1 MNRLGRGLSDILSEV
16 DEAYE
21 KEITAK
27 SSVDDIYELDI
38 ANIEANPH
46 QPRQNFDDGALQEL
60 SQSIKTHGI
69 LQPIIVRKSDDGF
82 LLLAG
87 ERRLRAAKL
96 AGLES
101 IKAIIT
107 DIEFEKFREL
117 ALIENI
123 QREDL
128 NPLEIAH
135 ALKSLMSEHSLTHEQ
150 LSKRIKKSRTH
161 ITNMLRLLSLSPYV
175 QEKLGSFEISLGHA
189 KLLINLSEKEQ
200 KLAVDTIVGQKLS
213 VRESENLI
221 KQLRLKKSGQKQS
234 AKSAVGTQYV
244 DLAAYKQK
252 LQNQIPV
259 DCSIKKNKIEIS
271 FKNEAEIETFLQY
284 FNEL

>member
-21 KEITAK
+21 KEITSK

-46 QPRQNFDDGALQEL
+46 QPRKNFDDNALSEL
-60 SQSIKTHGI
+60 SQSIQTHGI

-96 AGLES
+96 AGHES

-128 NPLEIAH
+128 NPLEVAQ

-161 ITNMLRLLSLSPYV
+161 ITNMLRLLSLSLYV
-175 QEKLGSFEISLGHA
+175 REKLNKAEISLGHA

-221 KQLRLKKSGQKQS
+221 KQLRSKKSNQKES
-234 AKSAVGTQYV
+234 VKAVTGTEYV
-244 DLAAYKQK
+244 DLSAYKQK
-252 LQNQIPV
+252 LEKQIPI
-259 DCSIKKNKIEIS
+259 DCTVKKKKIEIS
-271 FKNEAEIETFLQY
+271 FKNEAEIETFLQH
-284 FNEL
+284 FKQL